1 MRWPRE
7 LDQVLQVT
15 LIYIKAPT
23 RTNKSNQIL
32 REDLVDDSEHERHE
46 TN

>member
-15 LIYIKAPT
+15 LIYKRRP
-23 RTNKSNQIL
+23 KVL
-32 REDLVDDSEHERHE
+32 PEDLVDDSEHERHE
-46 TN
+46 IN